1 MFRNIVLNI
10 MIFGHNDKKIIF
22 LINFPTIVYHNTTD
36 TEILRGNC
44 SYLFEIYRNN
54 IIGIFLMMNETG
66 NFFLTIYFYYYSH
79 HYFCVYCIVIY
90 FF

>member
-1 MFRNIVLNI
+1 MVIKKLCMIV
-10 MIFGHNDKKIIF
+10 
-22 LINFPTIVYHNTTD
+22 NTTD

-44 SYLFEIYRNN
+44 SCLLEIYRNIN
-54 IIGIFLMMNETG
+54 IGNFLMMNETG